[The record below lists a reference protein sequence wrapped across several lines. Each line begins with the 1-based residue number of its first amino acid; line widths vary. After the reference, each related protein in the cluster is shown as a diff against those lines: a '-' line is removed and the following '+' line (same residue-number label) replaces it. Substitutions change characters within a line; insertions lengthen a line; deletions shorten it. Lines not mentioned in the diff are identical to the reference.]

1 MEEEIKLKR
10 MRTISESLKLIKST
24 DPDSSIT
31 YNAIKVLC
39 RGNKIP
45 YINIGN
51 KIVLNFDALLDY
63 LNAR

>member
-1 MEEEIKLKR
+1 METDNNLKR
-10 MRTISESLKLIKST
+10 MRTIPESLKLIKEN

-39 RGNKIP
+39 KKEIIP
-45 YINIGN
+45 YIHIGN

-63 LNAR
+63 LNQR